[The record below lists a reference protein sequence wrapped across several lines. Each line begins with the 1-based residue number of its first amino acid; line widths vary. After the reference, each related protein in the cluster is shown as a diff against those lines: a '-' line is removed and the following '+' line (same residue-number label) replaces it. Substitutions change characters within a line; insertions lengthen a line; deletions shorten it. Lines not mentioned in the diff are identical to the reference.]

1 MTMAANTRAG
11 KIRAVNADDAVE
23 EVNAQPSESM
33 QANAEVQGEASP
45 QVDAPARPAAPP
57 AAAAPPQKKKRRGFV
72 LPVILLAILGA
83 GGWYGYNYW
92 IDGRFMISTDDA
104 YIQGDIATISPKVS
118 GYVEKVEVKANQHVK
133 AGDALVTL
141 DQGDYRIAADQA
153 RAQINSAKLSLDRI
167 DAQIVG
173 AEATLKQAEAQQE
186 ANLAQQRGARLA
198 QNRAK
203 ELSNRAVGST
213 ATLDA
218 ADVALGQANASVLA
232 GEAGIAVAKANIGL
246 LHAQRAEA
254 ESTVK
259 TLELTLQKAER
270 DLSFTTLKAPYD
282 GIIGNV
288 AVQEGDLVS
297 PGARLAALVPANELF
312 IEANFKETQVAHIV
326 PGSKVHIHVDAYK
339 DQDIIGTVTSISP
352 ASGSVF
358 SMLPAENATG
368 NFTKVVQRIPV
379 RIAIPDD
386 KLKEGHLRAGMSVVV
401 DVDMR
406 TAP

>member
-1 MTMAANTRAG
+1 MAANNRAG
-11 KIRAVNADDAVE
+11 AIRAVEADQTEDQDAG
-23 EVNAQPSESM
+23 ASAESVSLEGV
-33 QANAEVQGEASP
+33 QNAEPMRGDAKPSSSAAP
-45 QVDAPARPAAPP
+45 SAPA
-57 AAAAPPQKKKRRGFV
+57 KKKRSKV
-72 LPVILLAILGA
+72 LPTILLVLLCA

-92 IDGRFMISTDDA
+92 VEGRFMISTDDA

-118 GYVEKVEVKANQHVK
+118 GYIEKVNVTANQNVK

-141 DQGDYRIAADQA
+141 DAGDYRIAVDQA
-153 RAQINSAKLSLDRI
+153 KSAIASAKLSLDRI

-173 AEATLKQAEAQQE
+173 AEAGLKQAEAQQE
-186 ANLAQQRGARLA
+186 ANHAEQRGAQLA
-198 QNRAK
+198 QTRAK
-203 ELSNRAVGST
+203 ELSNRAVGSA

-218 ADVALGQANASVLA
+218 ADVALSRAKAAVTA

-246 LHAQRAEA
+246 LKAQRSEV
-254 ESTVK
+254 ESTFK
-259 TLELTLQKAER
+259 SLELALAKAER
-270 DLSFTTLKAPYD
+270 DLSFTVLKAPYD

-288 AVQEGDLVS
+288 GVREGDLVS

-312 IEANFKETQVAHIV
+312 IEANFKETQVAQIAV
-326 PGSKVHIHVDAYK
+326 GSKVHIRVDAYK
-339 DQDIIGTVTSISP
+339 DQDLIGTVTSISP

-379 RIAIPDD
+379 RISIPED
-386 KLKEGHLRAGMSVVV
+386 KLKEGVLRAGMSVVV
-401 DVDMR
+401 DVDSR

>member
-1 MTMAANTRAG
+1 MAANKRSG
-11 KIRAVNADDAVE
+11 VIRAVDTDKSADDANVE
-23 EVNAQPSESM
+23 AQA
-33 QANAEVQGEASP
+33 QAETAEVSEAP
-45 QVDAPARPAAPP
+45 QREVSAAPSVTP
-57 AAAAPPQKKKRRGFV
+57 PQAAPVKPKKKRGFV

-118 GYVEKVEVKANQHVK
+118 GYIEKVNVVANQYVK
-133 AGDALVTL
+133 AGDALITL
-141 DQGDYRIAADQA
+141 DTGDYRIAVDQA
-153 RAQINSAKLSLDRI
+153 KAQITSAKLSLDRI

-173 AEATLKQAEAQQE
+173 AEAGLKQSEAQQ
-186 ANLAQQRGARLA
+186 AATIAQQRGARLT
-198 QNRAK
+198 QTRAK

-218 ADVALGQANASVLA
+218 ADVALAQADAAVLA
-232 GEAGIAVAKANIGL
+232 GDAGIAVAKANIGL

-254 ESTVK
+254 ESSVK
-259 TLELTLQKAER
+259 SLDLSLQKAER
-270 DLSFTTLKAPYD
+270 DLGFTVLKAPYD

-288 AVQEGDLVS
+288 SIQEGDLVS

-312 IEANFKETQVAHIV
+312 IEANFKETQVAKIV

-339 DQDIIGTVTSISP
+339 DQDIVGSVTSISP

-379 RIAIPDD
+379 RIAIPKD
-386 KLKEGHLRAGMSVVV
+386 KLDEGHLRAGMSVVV
-401 DVDMR
+401 DIDSR